1 MRTNPSVFRLLLVTV
16 AFVLLQSF
24 FSGSLKAQYLLNS
37 DSAFKAGAPNSGRV
51 WGYAFGDY
59 YYKSHSDAL
68 SRGNGNQYSGIPQ
81 GRNAFQF
88 RRIYLGYDY
97 NISKKFSAELL
108 LAAEDNFTAFNP
120 PSSSAASGDE
130 LLNNKLSFYI
140 KLANIRWKG
149 IWKGTDFVFGQV
161 STPTFALLSEKV
173 WNYRS
178 IERTITD
185 IRRTPSYDFGGALQ
199 GTFDPATKNFGYDL
213 MIANGTSAKP
223 ASTSYKW
230 LYGDVYAYL
239 FEKKVVVDLYA
250 DYERTNWSPNPLLH
264 RSRQMVKGYIAY
276 NSAATAKKGMDP
288 GTGFTVG
295 AEFFVNNLKN
305 DLFATKIAGGVDTIN
320 NSANGISLYVHGD
333 IIKSKLRFF
342 ARYDAYNPMKK
353 IDNNTYN
360 KYVANTGNYNDNS
373 YTMTYNSNGTPT
385 AATATGDMTYK
396 QQFITVGLDYM
407 PAKNVHLM
415 PNLWYNHYASQMPGV
430 TGTTAGDNDT
440 VYRLTFYYVFG
451 K

>member
-1 MRTNPSVFRLLLVTV
+1 MIKNFKSLSILTFLLIM
-16 AFVLLQSF
+16 F
-24 FSGSLKAQYLLNS
+24 FSNASNAQYLLNS
-37 DSAFKAGAPNSGRV
+37 DSAFKAGAANSGRV

-59 YYKSHSDAL
+59 YYKSHTDAL
-68 SRGNGNQYSGIPQ
+68 NRGGSNQYSGIPE
-81 GRNAFQF
+81 GRNAFAF

-108 LAAEDNFTAFNP
+108 LAAEDNFPAFNA
-120 PSSSAASGDE
+120 PSSTAVSGDQT
-130 LLNNKLSFYI
+130 LNNKLAFYI
-140 KLANIRWKG
+140 KLANIRWKNV
-149 IWKGTDFVFGQV
+149 WKGTDFVFGQV
-161 STPTFALLSEKV
+161 STPSFALLSEKV

-178 IERTITD
+178 IERTIAD

-199 GTFDPATKNFGYDL
+199 GTFDPETKNLGYNL
-213 MIANGTSAKP
+213 MIGNGTSAKP

-230 LYGDVYAYL
+230 LYGDVYAYM
-239 FEKKVVVDLYA
+239 FDKKVVVDVYA
-250 DYERTNWSPNPLLH
+250 DYYRTNWGTSPGVDRAH
-264 RSRQMVKGYIAY
+264 QMLKGYIAY
-276 NSAATAKKGMDP
+276 NSAATAKGGMNP

-305 DLFATKIAGGVDTIN
+305 DVFATRIAGGVDTLN
-320 NSANGISLYVHGD
+320 NSATGASFYVHGD

-353 IDNNTYN
+353 VIDNNTYN

-385 AATATGDMTYK
+385 AATATGDMTNK
-396 QQFITVGLDYM
+396 QSFITLGLDYM
-407 PAKNVHLM
+407 PAKNVHFM
-415 PNLWYNHYASQMPGV
+415 PNIWINHYASQMPGV
-430 TGTTAGDNDT
+430 TGSAAGDNDT
-440 VYRLTFYYVFG
+440 VLRLTFYYVFG